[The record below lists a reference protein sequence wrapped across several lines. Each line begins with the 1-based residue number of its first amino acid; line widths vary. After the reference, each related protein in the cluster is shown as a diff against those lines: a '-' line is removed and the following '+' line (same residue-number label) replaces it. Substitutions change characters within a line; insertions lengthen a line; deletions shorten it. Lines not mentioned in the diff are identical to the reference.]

1 MATEPTT
8 RMIATWLSARH
19 SGALSWIFYLAVGC
33 LVTIYFWT
41 PAALRDIVG
50 NLDWREWEMPLSSLV
65 CMLAGLYAMWAGNA
79 VSRVPAAI
87 RDGDRRDM
95 KAVRT

>member
-8 RMIATWLSARH
+8 RVTAAGHR
-19 SGALSWIFYLAVGC
+19 GALRWILYLVVSC

-41 PAALRDIVG
+41 PAALRDIVA
-50 NLDWREWEMPLSSLV
+50 NLDWREWETPLSSLV
-65 CMLAGLYAMWAGNA
+65 CMLAVLYAMSAGNA

-87 RDGDRRDM
+87 RGGDTRDM